1 MLNRRSTKVFP
12 RRKKLC
18 EKQVGKLSAIL
29 AKDELTSPASWVS
42 EVTNSTVSP
51 YSDKLMLNHIVIFV
65 SAAVG
70 YFAAGASISQR
81 RDLAMKFT
89 KHMAEIGLYAED
101 GAQLLIKYGW
111 MEQPPLAEDR
121 ESLRNIK

>member
-1 MLNRRSTKVFP
+1 MPNRRSTKVFP

-18 EKQVGKLSAIL
+18 EKQFGELSAIL

-51 YSDKLMLNHIVIFV
+51 YSDKLMLNHIDILV

-81 RDLAMKFT
+81 RGLAMKFT
-89 KHMAEIGLYAED
+89 KHMAEIGLYTAD